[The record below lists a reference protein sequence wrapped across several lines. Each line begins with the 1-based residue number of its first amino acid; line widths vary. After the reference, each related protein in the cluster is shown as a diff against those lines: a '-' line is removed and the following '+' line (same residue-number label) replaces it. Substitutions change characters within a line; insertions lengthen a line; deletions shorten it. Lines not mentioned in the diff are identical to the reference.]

1 MHDVLWGDTDVS
13 KQQRSPVDLTGTAPD
28 DASILFALL
37 LRHILIKLVIYRAD
51 LRLKL
56 RVAVLGATTVSD
68 DAPDPL
74 GRPAALP
81 LTVPLLVI

>member
-1 MHDVLWGDTDVS
+1 MHDVLWGNTDVS
-13 KQQRSPVDLTGTAPD
+13 KQQRCPVDLTGTAPD

-56 RVAVLGATTVSD
+56 RVTVLGAITVSD